1 MSFRNMLKVIASL
14 AMLAVLAGCTVT
26 GEPRMGNV
34 AFDKEGY
41 VAQNNFQKSI
51 SVGEVSNFP
60 GTSKFTYGGKLAPN
74 FSNDSFKEA
83 LELSL
88 KNVNLYGK
96 GYNLDAV
103 LVDSGDW
110 SDWFELS
117 LGNKSRKIQI
127 KYSLNTELVSSDI
140 IGTSAPAIYDSNAT
154 IVSADGK
161 SIVLY
166 IWYDNEY
173 GYSHQVI
180 RLAKHVAK
188 VRRYTYY

>member
-60 GTSKFTYGGKLAPN
+60 GTSKFTYGGRLAPN

-96 GYNLDAV
+96 GYILDAV

-127 KYSLNTELVSSDI
+127 KYSLKEPDGDI
-140 IGTSAPAIYDSNAT
+140 VFSKT
-154 IVSADGK
+154 IESEVVITNYSPITPYNITQREAAEK
-161 SIVLY
+161 SYAQNIEKL
-166 IWYDNEY
+166 IEEINN
-173 GYSHQVI
+173 
-180 RLAKHVAK
+180 L
-188 VRRYTYY
+188 